1 MRCTWRSW
9 GYTTSRAANV
19 ATQRSSR
26 DATNVPAGW
35 RDAAHRGMRTE
46 DGQQGIAATPDT
58 MRSGNGSSVWEW
70 RLNQPAALPLLEV
83 ALLQSLGWRSRCK
96 TW

>member
-1 MRCTWRSW
+1 MS
-9 GYTTSRAANV
+9 
-19 ATQRSSR
+19 
-26 DATNVPAGW
+26 
-35 RDAAHRGMRTE
+35 TE
-46 DGQQGIAATPDT
+46 DGQQCIAATPDT

-83 ALLQSLGWRSRCK
+83 ALLQSPGWRSRYK